1 MAKKTVNQ
9 QIIADDILR
18 YKRNKL
24 AQILAILGLVFNCLY
39 FCILYAIPDSDMRKM
54 TLGFSVILTLIILLM
69 IFLSSEGVKGYNKK
83 FSIVLLVI
91 AAFQILRIF
100 YYPLNGLINDSLKGI
115 GYFGYYPEN
124 SGFYFTIMLI
134 YLLASSACLIASAV
148 LGWVYAVRLQKFQ
161 KKLDNGEISVEAT
174 MAAMDEED
182 AVAAEQ
188 ARFAAEALAA
198 ESIQTDETN
207 AGTAINL
214 EAEQSETDGEVK

>member
-54 TLGFSVILTLIILLM
+54 TLGFSVILTLIVLLM

-100 YYPLNGLINDSLKGI
+100 YYPLNGLINDSLTGI

-174 MAAMDEED
+174 MAEMNEED